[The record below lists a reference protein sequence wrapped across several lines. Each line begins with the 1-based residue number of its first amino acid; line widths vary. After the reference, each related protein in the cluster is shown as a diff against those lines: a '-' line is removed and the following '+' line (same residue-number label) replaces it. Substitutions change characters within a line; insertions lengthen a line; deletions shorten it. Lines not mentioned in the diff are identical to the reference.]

1 MKLKFRAEK
10 KDIKIFIIFCIV
22 LLYLVAIALCN
33 IVSFLGENEL
43 SGFNPL
49 PAFSKEYF
57 APTMVFYTLALIFTI
72 TSVKDHFFE
81 RESGIGIKVGKKEKG
96 GYARWATEDEM
107 KKELKKVNPRDDEI
121 PYGGIPIINNKKG
134 MWIDNSE
141 YHNLIIGSTGA
152 GKTQVV
158 VNPLVKILAKAGESM
173 IITDPKGEIY
183 EENANML
190 REKGY
195 NVVLLNFRNPQEG
208 SGWNPLTLP
217 YEYYRNGNQD
227 KAIELVDDLA
237 VNILYD
243 ENAQNQDPFWE
254 KTSADYF
261 AGLTLA
267 LFEDAKPEEINLNS
281 ISLMST
287 LGEEKIKG
295 MPGGKTYITEYF
307 NSKDPRSTAYVD
319 ASSTLMAPSDTKAS
333 ILSVFKQKIKLFASR
348 ENMSEMLSHSDFDMK
363 DIGRK
368 KTAVFIVI
376 QDEKKTY
383 HSLVTIFIKQCY
395 ETLIDVAQES
405 PNGKLAYRTN
415 FILDEFANMPPLK
428 DVTTMV
434 TAARSRS
441 MRFNFII
448 QNFAQLTQ
456 VYGKDNG
463 ETIKGNCG
471 NIIYLISSELNALEE
486 ISKMCGE
493 KKSKEKDKTAST
505 PLVTVSDLQRL
516 EKWHAI
522 ILRIRMMPFKTRLKP
537 NFEMLNENAWGK
549 VYEKATYPH
558 REKKEVQMF
567 DLKGKVEEIRKEKM
581 EQMGANANP
590 FGGGPFGGAS
600 PFGGSSPFGGGN
612 PFAGPNIF
620 GGTNPMNDTPNKPM
634 PSTSTST
641 PSKATTPVA
650 PNKPAGMDLQDV
662 IRRIDEKI
670 AALEEEEKQERLAI
684 EKKKKEEQERQSK
697 EQEKLKRLEEEQR
710 KKEEEEEKK
719 RQELKKQQEIELEKI
734 RKENEERKKK
744 EETEKRKREEAQ
756 RKKEEEEKKRHEEE
770 QRKKKEEEKRQQER
784 IKQEQERM
792 RREQEEKLAIQKRE
806 QEEQERIKKEQ
817 AERIRREQEALRK
830 KEEQSKLP
838 TTPIIED
845 HVPESSPVVPT
856 TSQSSVS
863 SNYETQ
869 HSFEQATKEI
879 EHEITEDEFFD
890 DFFSDDDDDE

>member
-1 MKLKFRAEK
+1 MKLKFRADK
-10 KDIKIFIIFCIV
+10 KDIKIFIVFCIV
-22 LLYLVAIALCN
+22 LLYLVAIAVCN
-33 IVSFLGENEL
+33 VVSFLGENEF

-49 PAFSKEYF
+49 PAFSEEYF
-57 APTMVFYTLALIFTI
+57 APTMVFYTLALIFFVS
-72 TSVKDHFFE
+72 SVKDKFYE
-81 RESGIGIKVGKKEKG
+81 RDKGVGITVGKKEKS
-96 GYARWATEDEM
+96 GYARWASEEEM
-107 KKELKKVNPRDDEI
+107 KKQLKKIDPRADEI
-121 PYGGIPIINNKKG
+121 PYGGIPMINNKKG
-134 MWIDNSE
+134 MWVDNSD

-158 VNPLVKILAKAGESM
+158 VNPLVKVLAKAGESM

-195 NVVLLNFRNPQEG
+195 NVVLLNFRNPQQG

-217 YEYYRNGNQD
+217 YDYYRNGNQD

-267 LFEDAKPEEINLNS
+267 LFEDANPDEINLNS

-295 MPGGKTYITEYF
+295 TPNTYIKEYF
-307 NSKDPRSTAYVD
+307 NSKDPKSTAYVD
-319 ASSTLMAPSDTKAS
+319 ASSTLMAPTDTKAS

-493 KKSKEKDKTAST
+493 KKSKEKEKTAST

-516 EKWHAI
+516 EQWYAI
-522 ILRIRMMPFKTRLKP
+522 ILRIRTMPFKTRLKP

-549 VYEKATYPH
+549 TYEKATYPH
-558 REKKEVQMF
+558 REKKEIKTF
-567 DLKGKVEEIRKEKM
+567 DLKGTVDKIRKEKM
-581 EQMGANANP
+581 NQMGISGNPFAGANP
-590 FGGGPFGGAS
+590 FGGGN

-612 PFAGPNIF
+612 PFAGA
-620 GGTNPMNDTPNKPM
+620 NPFSEAPKPSA
-634 PSTSTST
+634 PS
-641 PSKATTPVA
+641 
-650 PNKPAGMDLQDV
+650 NKPATSNSLGGMDIQDMV
-662 IRRIDEKI
+662 RRIDEKI
-670 AALEEEEKQERLAI
+670 AALEEEERQERLAI
-684 EKKKKEEQERQSK
+684 EKKKKEEQDRQK
-697 EQEKLKRLEEEQR
+697 NEQEKIKRLEAEE
-710 KKEEEEEKK
+710 KKKAEEEEKK
-719 RQELKKQQEIELEKI
+719 LQELQRKQEEELAKIQKQVEERKRKEEEEKRIKEENLKKQQEKM
-734 RKENEERKKK
+734 
-744 EETEKRKREEAQ
+744 
-756 RKKEEEEKKRHEEE
+756 
-770 QRKKKEEEKRQQER
+770 
-784 IKQEQERM
+784 KQEQEKLRK
-792 RREQEEKLAIQKRE
+792 EQEQRLEIQRKER
-806 QEEQERIKKEQ
+806 EEQERIKKEQ
-817 AERIRREQEALRK
+817 AERIRREQEELLRK
-830 KEEQSKLP
+830 EQQSKMPTSPIIDEKSEDIVKEEVA
-838 TTPIIED
+838 
-845 HVPESSPVVPT
+845 VPEVKSNVSETVKEHTVEEVPPT
-856 TSQSSVS
+856 
-863 SNYETQ
+863 
-869 HSFEQATKEI
+869 I